1 MGCARLPLCINY
13 ICQLQAAGFAVVV
26 IRWIH
31 PSDPEEVRC
40 AQMVQLSPQ
49 NRVDRVSVRAPTL
62 HGKGATYVCRNE
74 RKKEACLA
82 ALRKWKFS
90 LATNDIRMGRKVLR
104 CTHEGYTYAI
114 KWLWMLRLH
123 AILVALS
130 LMQGGQVDK

>member
-1 MGCARLPLCINY
+1 MDSPERPRRSALR
-13 ICQLQAAGFAVVV
+13 
-26 IRWIH
+26 
-31 PSDPEEVRC
+31 SDGAIIPPKPCRSCERKG
-40 AQMVQLSPQ
+40 
-49 NRVDRVSVRAPTL
+49 PTL
-62 HGKGATYVCRNE
+62 HGKGAAYVCRNE